1 MGFAFWRRNK
11 RLPDAAKGPSPRSLD
26 DDSGAR
32 ADVTAGLRARARR
45 RLIGAA
51 ALLLAVAVFVPMLL
65 DSEPR
70 PVPDNI
76 PVEIPS
82 EKTPF
87 TPRLSLPALPPPADR
102 AAVPPTDPAPAAPA
116 RAPVEPT
123 KPTEQRPSSA
133 EKAEAERA
141 RALLQGKGG
150 AESPAAVAKTG
161 SFVVQAA
168 ATSNEAA
175 ARDLADRLRKAGFAP
190 YAEKVDAKGATLH
203 RVRIGPFATRD
214 EAERARNRLKA
225 LGVAG
230 SLVAL

>member
-1 MGFAFWRRNK
+1 MDFAFWRRNK
-11 RLPDAAKGPSPRSLD
+11 RLPGAADGPSPRSSD

-76 PVEIPS
+76 PIDIPS

-87 TPRLSLPALPPPADR
+87 TPRLSLPPMPPPADT
-102 AAVPPTDPAPAAPA
+102 AASSPTEAAPAAPA
-116 RAPVEPT
+116 GGPAEPV
-123 KPTEQRPSSA
+123 KPAGQRPSA
-133 EKAEAERA
+133 ADTAEAERA

-150 AESPAAVAKTG
+150 TESPVPVAKVG
-161 SFVVQAA
+161 SFLVQAA

-175 ARDLADRLRKAGFAP
+175 ARNLTERLRKAGFTP
-190 YAEKVDAKGATLH
+190 YTEQVEAKGATLH

-214 EAERARNRLKA
+214 EAERARSRLKA
-225 LGVAG
+225 LGIAG
-230 SLVAL
+230 SLVAV